1 MQDADVVLTT
11 RKKMKKR
18 TSQDVLQS
26 AQQAGI
32 PVMSLQDSTLAQCV
46 NALRMVVHAS
56 AA

>member
-1 MQDADVVLTT
+1 MQCADVVITT
-11 RKKMKKR
+11 RKKIKKKAG
-18 TSQDVLQS
+18 QNVLQS

-46 NALRMVVHAS
+46 SALRMVVHAS